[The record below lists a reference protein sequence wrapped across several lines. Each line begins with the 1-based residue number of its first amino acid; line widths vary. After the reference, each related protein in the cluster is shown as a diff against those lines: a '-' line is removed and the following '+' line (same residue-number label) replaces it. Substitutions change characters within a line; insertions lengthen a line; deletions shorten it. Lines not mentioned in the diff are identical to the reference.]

1 VSVFR
6 TEVEGLIGSAA
17 KQPMPDVFDVYN
29 VMRNPGDSTQS
40 DNPLRLHFPW
50 KEVDSMANL
59 PPGSVLALYATQT
72 GMGKTALANQIA
84 LHGIRKFGEIV
95 VSYQCELS
103 PEEIAVMCTANLLNK
118 DRNFLTK
125 ADHEE
130 ASHLLGENKYFVGNN
145 PNLEDPE
152 EILNLLEAAVKRFSA
167 SILVI
172 DHFHHLTRSETNE
185 TAIQGAVARRIK
197 QMAQKY
203 KIKII
208 NVGQP
213 KKANQSSKGKR
224 THITDAKGSAAYTD
238 DADAVFA
245 IHRELSKGDDS
256 SPLKDTYEA
265 KTLIHAQKTRS
276 KGLGNAEAFITFF
289 GEYAKFVEIDYAHE
303 EPS

>member
-1 VSVFR
+1 
-6 TEVEGLIGSAA
+6 
-17 KQPMPDVFDVYN
+17 
-29 VMRNPGDSTQS
+29 
-40 DNPLRLHFPW
+40 
-50 KEVDSMANL
+50 
-59 PPGSVLALYATQT
+59 
-72 GMGKTALANQIA
+72 
-84 LHGIRKFGEIV
+84 
-95 VSYQCELS
+95 
-103 PEEIAVMCTANLLNK
+103 NK

-145 PNLEDPE
+145 PNLEDPD

-167 SILVI
+167 SVLVI

-197 QMAQKY
+197 QIAQKY

-245 IHRELSKGDDS
+245 IHRELCKGDDT

-289 GEYAKFVEIDYAHE
+289 GEYAKFVE
-303 EPS
+303 